1 MEMTA
6 QILNKTNF
14 PSLLAEL
21 KQRGYKVLG
30 PTVRDKAIMYDELYD
45 VDDLPAG
52 WVDEQDG
59 GSYRLSKGDS
69 GALFGYVI
77 GPDSWKKYLYPARQK
92 IFDCS
97 VKDGTLTIYDDE
109 AEQAPMAFVG
119 MRACELHAVAI
130 QDKVFLNSHFTDPG
144 YARRRKQAFFVAVNC
159 TKAANTCFCTSMN
172 TGPKVDLPVDL
183 NLTELV
189 NGDRHEFLIE
199 SGSEKGAEVL
209 AALPTSDAPK
219 AAITDAAT
227 RVKAAAGQMGRSM
240 DTKGLKELI
249 YDNLEHPVW
258 EAVAS
263 RCLGCTNCT
272 MTCPT
277 CFCTT
282 VEDTTDI
289 AGTTATRTRC
299 WDSCFTWDFSYMH
312 GASIRQS
319 GRSRYRQWM
328 SHKLASWQDQFDTI
342 GCVGCGRCITWC
354 PVGIDITEEVK
365 NIRNSKQAEAE
376 NGDN

>member
-1 MEMTA
+1 METIT
-6 QILNKTNF
+6 QILDKTNF
-14 PSLLAEL
+14 PALLAEL
-21 KQRGYKVLG
+21 KQRGYQVLG

-45 VDDLPAG
+45 IDDLPAG
-52 WVDEQDG
+52 WVDEQDS
-59 GSYRLSKGDS
+59 GSYRLSKGDG

-97 VKDGTLTIYDDE
+97 VQDGTLTIHDDE
-109 AEQAPMAFVG
+109 VEQAPMAFVG
-119 MRACELHAVAI
+119 MRACELHAIAI
-130 QDKVFLNSHFTDPG
+130 QDKVFLNPRFTDPG
-144 YARRRKQAFFVAVNC
+144 YARRRQQAFFVAVNC

-172 TGPKVDLPVDL
+172 SGPKVDLPVDL

-199 SGSEKGAEVL
+199 AGSKKGTEVL
-209 AALPTSDAPK
+209 AALPTSDAPES
-219 AAITDAAT
+219 AITDAAA

-240 DTKGLKELI
+240 DTEGLKELI
-249 YDNLEHPVW
+249 YDSLEHPVW
-258 EAVAS
+258 EEVAS

-289 AGTTATRTRC
+289 AGTTATRTRR
-299 WDSCFTWDFSYMH
+299 WDSCFTLDFTYMH
-312 GASIRQS
+312 GTSVRQS

-365 NIRNSKQAEAE
+365 NIRKSKQAEAE